1 MIVQNDCSKIHDF
14 AEMFYQ
20 NLDNPIVISDDH
32 KLWINEQINTYRK
45 KKIKINLD
53 KITIKFNEKFNET
66 KTKNDIINICQIRLN
81 DKRISCVK
89 TQDKN
94 IGKVVEKI
102 FPYVEKEANKESRK
116 RTVTFNE
123 LSLDGLEWVEWQ

>member
-94 IGKVVEKI
+94 IGQVVEKI

>member
-1 MIVQNDCSKIHDF
+1 MIVQNDYSKIHDF
-14 AEMFYQ
+14 EEMFYQ

-66 KTKNDIINICQIRLN
+66 KTKDDIIKISQIRMN

-102 FPYVEKEANKESRK
+102 LPHVEKETNEESRK
-116 RTVTFNE
+116 RTSTFKE
-123 LSLDGLEWVEWQ
+123 LSLDDLEWIEWQ